1 MSYRYINFDLAFLP
15 FFGWRV
21 SQPGEQKFL
30 RHAAALHKHRQIAA
44 FLLVDRQRHVFSL
57 DEIAQPADR
66 IVGFNLLKKDI
77 AHLVVDHLHGNR
89 TRAAEVLG
97 ISRTTLWRLL
107 KDDDR

>member
-30 RHAAALHKHRQIAA
+30 RHAAALRKYRQIAA
-44 FLLVDRQRHVFSL
+44 FLFVDRQRHVFSL

-66 IVGFNLLKKDI
+66 VVGFNLLKKRI
-77 AHLVVDHLHGNR
+77 YIFTVFCFSKNR
-89 TRAAEVLG
+89 DYSA
-97 ISRTTLWRLL
+97 
-107 KDDDR
+107 KC